1 MGYGIIKIE
10 GTKISLLDVGAV
22 KMSALKTHELKLKQ
36 VFDSM
41 IELIDK
47 HHPDHLAIKPFM
59 KSVVQQRSCM
69 DFWI

>member
-41 IELIDK
+41 IELIR
-47 HHPDHLAIKPFM
+47 IVFT
-59 KSVVQQRSCM
+59 
-69 DFWI
+69 